1 MSLFVSAKIFSQLGR
16 RNNATTAA
24 DDAQYGYVP
33 QQAVAILFLALYG
46 LSTTFHVGQAMH
58 FRTWW
63 LLPTAALCGL
73 GEMAGWTGRLWSSMS
88 PTDSTPFMIQIT
100 ATILAPTP
108 LLAATFMI
116 MSRIVQQLGT
126 QYSYLTPRWYTYLFL
141 PCDVTALVVQAIGGA
156 QASAADD
163 LAAANAGSRVMLGG
177 IGFQFAVII
186 IFSVIA
192 LDFTWRYIRDKPL
205 RASSSAR
212 GVFTRRLRI
221 MLGALAFSTIV
232 LVIRRVQH
240 LSIYRVIELT
250 GGWDGPVIRTEV
262 YFNIFDGG
270 MVVLAML
277 TLNLAHPGLML
288 RSPAKEQAMKLQSM
302 ESLLDGRSI

>member
-1 MSLFVSAKIFSQLGR
+1 
-16 RNNATTAA
+16 

-46 LSTTFHVGQAMH
+46 LSTTLHVGQAIH

-73 GEMAGWTGRLWSSMS
+73 GELAGWTGRLWSSMS
-88 PTDSTPFMIQIT
+88 PIDSTPFMIQIT

-116 MSRIVQQLGT
+116 MSRTVQQLGT
-126 QYSYLTPRWYTYLFL
+126 QYSYLTPTWCTLSDTFHSK
-141 PCDVTALVVQAIGGA
+141 DVTALVVQAIGGA
-156 QASAADD
+156 QASAAND
-163 LAAANAGSRVMLGG
+163 LAAANAGSKVMLGG

-186 IFSVIA
+186 IFSIIA
-192 LDFTWRYIRDKPL
+192 LDFTQRYVRDKPV
-205 RASSSAR
+205 RANSSPR
-212 GVFTRRLRI
+212 GVLTRRLKV
-221 MLGALAFSTIV
+221 MLAALAFSTIV
-232 LVIRRVQH
+232 LVIRSV
-240 LSIYRVIELT
+240 YRVIELT

-270 MVVLAML
+270 MVVLAMF
-277 TLNLAHPGLML
+277 TLNFAHPGI
-288 RSPAKEQAMKLQSM
+288 
-302 ESLLDGRSI
+302 LL